1 MTYAS
6 EFIRSDEDH
15 QAALK
20 EIDRLWHATPGT
32 PDAGHLEALAILV
45 EDYEKKRWP
54 IDKPTSQE
62 ARRFRREQMG
72 LPLEE
77 QD

>member
-15 QAALK
+15 PAALNQ
-20 EIDRLWHATPGT
+20 IDRLWHTAPGT
-32 PDAGHLEALAILV
+32 PDANRLEALAISV
-45 EDYEKKRWP
+45 EDYEKRRWP
-54 IDKPTSQE
+54 IDKPTPQE
-62 ARRFRREQMG
+62 TPRFRLEQMG
-72 LPLEE
+72 LSDRE